1 MEVSIGHALI
11 SESLYLGFR
20 ECGEHVQTQ
29 TRMILH
35 SIVLGEGKP
44 FVITWLL
51 GMADNWKTLGTQ
63 WSESGFQTH
72 LLDQRNHGRSFHEDG
87 FDYND
92 MAQDV
97 AD

>member
-1 MEVSIGHALI
+1 
-11 SESLYLGFR
+11 
-20 ECGEHVQTQ
+20 
-29 TRMILH
+29 MILH

-44 FVITWLL
+44 LRDPWLFL
-51 GMADNWKTLGTQ
+51 GMADNWKTRN
-63 WSESGFQTH
+63 SGVSPVFKH

-97 AD
+97 ADL